1 MWGFENWGELICGS
15 EASPVPLTSPLGLI
29 LLTALLL
36 LGAVYTLRR
45 RHWTLAMTLSAIVL
59 AIPLAAYAG
68 SVVLPNVF
76 TNGTTANAPEVN
88 ANFDALV
95 AGVNDNDARIDALSS
110 LFGVNT
116 SMASAGTG
124 AQCTLGAVWL
134 TAGIIASGVPAEGQ
148 LLGIAENMSLF
159 SLLGPTYG
167 GNSPT
172 SFALPDLRDAAP
184 NGLTY
189 VICTAGAFP
198 QS

>member
-1 MWGFENWGELICGS
+1 MGPRSRQDTETFESFE
-15 EASPVPLTSPLGLI
+15 
-29 LLTALLL
+29 
-36 LGAVYTLRR
+36 
-45 RHWTLAMTLSAIVL
+45 TLSL
-59 AIPLAAYAG
+59 ASDCDYAR
-68 SVVLPNVF
+68 SNPNVF

-159 SLLGPTYG
+159 SLLGLTYG

-189 VICTAGAFP
+189 VICIAGAFP
-198 QS
+198 VQS